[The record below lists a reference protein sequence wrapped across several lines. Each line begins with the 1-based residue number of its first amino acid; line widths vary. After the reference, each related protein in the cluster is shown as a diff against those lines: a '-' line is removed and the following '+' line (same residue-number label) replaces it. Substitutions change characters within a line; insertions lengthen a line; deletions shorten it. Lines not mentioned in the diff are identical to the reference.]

1 MILRLVTIRR
11 PEYKQIERLVQM
23 ALVLMAKAAVWACR
37 GELLALVRVKLGTTL
52 MLGALAKAALE
63 HPDIGTSLGRARR
76 SEGALV

>member
-1 MILRLVTIRR
+1 
-11 PEYKQIERLVQM
+11 
-23 ALVLMAKAAVWACR
+23 
-37 GELLALVRVKLGTTL
+37 